1 MPGRAFFDTNILV
14 YAFSAADPRQ
24 TVALQLMFNGGAIGV
39 QTLNEFTNVTTGR
52 LKVPWAQVV
61 ERLGIIERLCDP
73 VVPVTL
79 RVHRQALEISQTSG
93 YHLYD
98 SLMLAAALEAGCDVF
113 YSEDLQDGQ
122 SMGPLTIRNPFAIRS
137 RGGA

>member
-1 MPGRAFFDTNILV
+1 MPGRAFFDTNVLV
-14 YAFSAADPRQ
+14 YAFAAGDPRQ
-24 TVALQLMFNGGAIGV
+24 SVALQLMLNGGAIGV
-39 QTLNEFTNVTTGR
+39 QTLNEFASVTAGK
-52 LKVPWAQVV
+52 LKQPWAEVV

-79 RVHRQALEISQTSG
+79 RVHRQALEISETSG

-98 SLMLAAALEAGCDVF
+98 SLLLAAALEADCDVF

-122 SMGPLTIRNPFAIRS
+122 SMGPLTIRNPFAS
-137 RGGA
+137 GKK

>member
-1 MPGRAFFDTNILV
+1 MPGRAFFDTHVLV
-14 YAFSAADPRQ
+14 YAFSAGDPRQ
-24 TVALQLMFNGGAIGV
+24 SVALRLMLHGGAIGV
-39 QTLNEFTNVTTGR
+39 QTLNEFASVTAGK
-52 LKVPWAQVV
+52 LKQPWAEVV

-79 RVHRQALEISQTSG
+79 RVHRQALEISETSG

-98 SLMLAAALEAGCDVF
+98 SLLLAAALEADCDVF

-122 SMGPLTIRNPFAIRS
+122 SMGPLTIRNPFRW
-137 RGGA
+137 RGAA